1 MKKIFIISVI
11 CFLLTSCINI
21 FNKEEKISGGNGNGT
36 ENHNTDND
44 DNKGTV
50 LFENKSKFAVNVY
63 LNLNPYMGDVL
74 YTIPAN
80 DSCLCELKESS
91 NQGLGDVFYIEYLIK
106 IGNAVFPYWTKEA
119 SSGYKTA
126 AIKKGQTTNIEINE
140 LTKCESKSAYLLIEN
155 NSASEIRVNNGKVPL
170 KPYASKV
177 ELIAKNGACGVYEVS
192 PFSINEPSSDIN
204 LGNLGGVKIKVDVT
218 NEIALPVGNDDVIA
232 GNIYTISVNTDDK
245 GVSSAS
251 LKAITPFNIDTQ
263 KKIWAFNDNLYD
275 TNFSICMRPSYDKK
289 STIIMG
295 TPKSDYTKVGFVKVD
310 EYKNQEFNAENFIA
324 YEFDE
329 SSQYYLVESEV
340 VDFIEQEDGSVVFLV
355 SRLFTTKENVTS
367 AGNLIDEDLL
377 GQDYVI
383 SSYDFRN
390 KKLYWY
396 SYLTD
401 MFFRNDSKNK
411 LVPIGKDKYI
421 LVGANYSQP
430 EGFANNAY
438 GYELVYVDAS
448 NPKAVTKT
456 IINSMD
462 EASYDDA
469 GDGTTAEKERSLTS
483 AYYDGTN
490 LYFCGYENWEPKN
503 YSTTHVGKIW
513 KTTVGEI
520 TGKTFKFTDSSNV
533 IYSHENCLFFS
544 MDGIGSNFVVCGEY
558 RDTGKILKGCFV
570 SSREIAKNAECEP
583 VLYVAKGKKHCWF
596 NQLCQYNDKVVLCGI
611 AGDDFGASVGAL
623 PFVVA
628 YDYKNNKL
636 WENLS
641 FSDYTDALNII
652 PNTIGTYMLQL
663 SGKNGI
669 IHYVNA
675 DLLGNEVK

>member
-1 MKKIFIISVI
+1 MKKKILVISVA
-11 CFLLTSCINI
+11 CLLLTSCINI
-21 FNKEEKISGGNGNGT
+21 FNKEEKIPGGNGNGT
-36 ENHNTDND
+36 ENTDPAN
-44 DNKGTV
+44 NNNEGTV
-50 LFENKSKFAVNVY
+50 VFKNKSKFDVNIY
-63 LNLNPYMGDVL
+63 YNLNPYNGEVL
-74 YTIPAN
+74 KKIPAN
-80 DSCLCELKESS
+80 DSVSYKLKESS
-91 NQGLGDVFYIEYLIK
+91 DPSLGDVFYIEYLIT

-126 AIKKGQTTNIEINE
+126 AIKKGETTNIEIDE

-155 NSASEIRVNNGKVPL
+155 NTTSSIRVNNAHTPL
-170 KPYASKV
+170 TPYASK
-177 ELIAKNGACGVYEVS
+177 EALLPNNGGCGVYEVS
-192 PFSINEPSSDIN
+192 PLKAGESAGIN
-204 LGNLGGVKIKVDVT
+204 LGNLSGVKIKVDVT
-218 NEIALPVGNDDVIA
+218 NEIALPVGNDDVKA

-263 KKIWAFNDNLYD
+263 KKIWAFDDKLFD

-295 TPKSDYTKVGFVKVD
+295 TPKSDYKKVGFVKVD
-310 EYKNQEFNAENFIA
+310 EYKNQEFNPENFIA

-329 SSQYYLVESEV
+329 TSPYYLVESEV

-401 MFFRNDSKNK
+401 VYFRNDSKNK
-411 LVPIGKDKYI
+411 LVPIEKDKYI
-421 LVGANYSQP
+421 LVGSNYSQP

-503 YSTTHVGKIW
+503 YSTKHVGKIW
-513 KTTVGEI
+513 KTTIAEI
-520 TGKTFKFTDSSNV
+520 TGKTFKFTDASSV

-558 RDTGKILKGCFV
+558 KDTGKILKGCFV

-583 VLYVAKGKKHCWF
+583 ILYVAKGKKHCWF

-628 YDYKNNKL
+628 YDYANKKL

-641 FSDYTDALNII
+641 LSDYTDALNII

>member
-1 MKKIFIISVI
+1 MYKSKYFSFFILVFLVSSIFYSCQDPSKTPVDKTIIDDEGGNEKHNEKTVLRFINNSSFDVSVYYGNNPYFSSSAFIEVPSKQSIDKEIENVSDYSTTFYYVYNLTFPGSEAFFPHYPNDDKINHKSLKLEAKKIN
-11 CFLLTSCINI
+11 NI
-21 FNKEEKISGGNGNGT
+21 YIDEIEECDT
-36 ENHNTDND
+36 
-44 DNKGTV
+44 
-50 LFENKSKFAVNVY
+50 
-63 LNLNPYMGDVL
+63 
-74 YTIPAN
+74 
-80 DSCLCELKESS
+80 
-91 NQGLGDVFYIEYLIK
+91 
-106 IGNAVFPYWTKEA
+106 
-119 SSGYKTA
+119 
-126 AIKKGQTTNIEINE
+126 
-140 LTKCESKSAYLLIEN
+140 KSAYIFLEN
-155 NSASEIRVNNGKVPL
+155 RITSEIYLLLQHTPVI
-170 KPYASKV
+170 PYKKESKFLDVGMTGAYEINDESTISFDNTKLLSLVVDSV
-177 ELIAKNGACGVYEVS
+177 EYSL
-192 PFSINEPSSDIN
+192 PDIN
-204 LGNLGGVKIKVDVT
+204 FEK
-218 NEIALPVGNDDVIA
+218 
-232 GNIYTISVNTDDK
+232 GNIYTICVYSDDSSEKSVIM
-245 GVSSAS
+245 AS

-263 KKIWAFNDNLYD
+263 KKIWAFDDKLFD

-324 YEFDE
+324 YDFDKD
-329 SSQYYLVESEV
+329 SPYYLVESEV

-355 SRLFTTKENVTS
+355 SRLFTKKENVTS

-396 SYLTD
+396 SYLSD

-411 LVPIGKDKYI
+411 LVPIEKDKYI
-421 LVGANYSQP
+421 LVGSNYSQP
-430 EGFANNAY
+430 EDFANNAY
-438 GYELVYVDAS
+438 GYELIYVDAS
-448 NPKAVTKT
+448 NPKAVAKT

-558 RDTGKILKGCFV
+558 KDTGKILKGCFV

>member
-1 MKKIFIISVI
+1 MKKKILVISVV
-11 CFLLTSCINI
+11 CLLLSSCVNI
-21 FNKEEKISGGNGNGT
+21 FNKEEKIPDGNGT
-36 ENHNTDND
+36 VTPNPNEND
-44 DNKGTV
+44 DKGTV
-50 LFENKSKFAVNVY
+50 VFKNNSRFDANIY
-63 LNLNPYMGDVL
+63 IGNNNNPYIGKISCTV
-74 YTIPAN
+74 PAK
-80 DSCLCELKESS
+80 DFFTYKMSPSS
-91 NQGLGDVFYIEYLIK
+91 DQSLGDVFYIEYLIK

-126 AIKKGQTTNIEINE
+126 AIKKGETTNIEIDE

-155 NSASEIRVNNGKVPL
+155 NTTSEIRINNGTRIL
-170 KPYASKV
+170 TPYASK
-177 ELIAKNGACGVYEVS
+177 EALIGKNGACGVFEVS
-192 PFSINEPSSDIN
+192 PLKLGESSDIT
-204 LGNLGGVKIKVDVT
+204 LGSLDMIKIKVDVT
-218 NEIALPVGNDDVIA
+218 NEIAIPLGNDDVIA

-263 KKIWAFNDNLYD
+263 KKIWAFDDKLFD

-310 EYKNQEFNAENFIA
+310 EYGKQTFNTDNFIA
-324 YEFDE
+324 YNFDE
-329 SSQYYLVESEV
+329 KSDYVLLESEA
-340 VDFIEQEDGSVVFLV
+340 VDFAEQEDGSILFLS
-355 SRLFTTKENVTS
+355 SRLFTEKSNLDKNGELIENR
-367 AGNLIDEDLL
+367 L
-377 GQDYVI
+377 GLDYI
-383 SSYDFRN
+383 LSSYKFSDGTLN
-390 KKLYWY
+390 WY
-396 SYLTD
+396 TYLSD
-401 MFFRNDSKNK
+401 LVFRNDSKNK
-411 LVPIGKDKYI
+411 LIPIEKDKVV
-421 LVGANYSQP
+421 LVGAYYSTP
-430 EGFANNAY
+430 KDFANKIY

-448 NPKAVTKT
+448 NPKAITKK
-456 IINSMD
+456 IINSID
-462 EASYDDA
+462 ENSFDNEAN
-469 GDGTTAEKERSLTS
+469 GTERSLTS
-483 AYYDGTN
+483 AYFDGTS
-490 LYFCGYENWEPKN
+490 LYFCGYENWEAEN

-513 KTTVGEI
+513 KTSLSEI
-520 TGKTFKFTDSSNV
+520 TGESFKFTDLSNV

-558 RDTGKILKGCFV
+558 KDTGKLLKGCFV

-583 VLYVAKGKKHCWF
+583 ILYKVTGKQHCWF

>member
-1 MKKIFIISVI
+1 MKRKN
-11 CFLLTSCINI
+11 FLFVFLFLFSFVSCVQINTP
-21 FNKEEKISGGNGNGT
+21 SGDNNGGKTPDNGGET
-36 ENHNTDND
+36 PVVND
-44 DNKGTV
+44 GKGTV
-50 LFENKSKFAVNVY
+50 SFRNQSDYDVNVY
-63 LNLNPYMGDVL
+63 LALNPYTGSIACTV
-74 YTIPAN
+74 PAKGTVDYSFVPSD
-80 DSCLCELKESS
+80 DSY
-91 NQGLGDVFYIEYLIK
+91 GDVFWFEYLIK
-106 IGNAVFPYWTKEA
+106 IGNATFPYCSEQA
-119 SSGYKTA
+119 SSGFKYIKLSANEKKTLD
-126 AIKKGQTTNIEINE
+126 IDE
-140 LTKCESKSAYLLIEN
+140 LTKCESKSAYFLIEN
-155 NSASEIRVNNGKVPL
+155 NTASNLRLMNASTPMKTAGLSEVLIDAGKD
-170 KPYASKV
+170 A
-177 ELIAKNGACGVYEVS
+177 VYEIG
-192 PFSINEPSSDIN
+192 PKDTDATLGSIGLVKVRMDIE
-204 LGNLGGVKIKVDVT
+204 D
-218 NEIALPVGNDDVIA
+218 IALPVTNKDVKA

-263 KKIWAFNDNLYD
+263 KKIWAFDDKLFD

-310 EYKNQEFNAENFIA
+310 EYKNQEFNPENFIA

-329 SSQYYLVESEV
+329 SSKYYLVESEV

-355 SRLFTTKENVTS
+355 SRLFTEKENVTS

-396 SYLTD
+396 SYLSD

-411 LVPIGKDKYI
+411 LVPIEKDKYI
-421 LVGANYSQP
+421 LVGSNYSQP

-438 GYELVYVDAS
+438 GYELIYVDAS

-611 AGDDFGASVGAL
+611 AGDDFGASTGAL

-628 YDYKNNKL
+628 YDYANKKL